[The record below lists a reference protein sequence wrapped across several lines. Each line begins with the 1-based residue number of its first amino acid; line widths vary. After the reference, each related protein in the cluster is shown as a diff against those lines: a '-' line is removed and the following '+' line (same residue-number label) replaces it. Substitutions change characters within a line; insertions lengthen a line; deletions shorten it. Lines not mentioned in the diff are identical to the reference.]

1 MAGILTILPSLG
13 LMVVGEGFDDEVVV
27 VVAIDRAFGGLEMGV
42 ERIVLWSVVGCVDF
56 ANVE

>member
-1 MAGILTILPSLG
+1 
-13 LMVVGEGFDDEVVV
+13 MVLGEGFDDEVVV
-27 VVAIDRAFGGLEMGV
+27 VVAIDRAFGGLEMGG